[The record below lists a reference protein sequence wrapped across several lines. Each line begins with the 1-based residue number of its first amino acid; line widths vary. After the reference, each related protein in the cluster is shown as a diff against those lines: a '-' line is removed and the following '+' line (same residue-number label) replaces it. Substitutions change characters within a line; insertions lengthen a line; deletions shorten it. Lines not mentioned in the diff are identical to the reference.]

1 MQYICE
7 MQVTRFNLT
16 IIQQLLD
23 CRNFFIS
30 VSSHENYYM
39 VNGLRMDLYFRPN
52 FLKIIRIE
60 RELNQASIPFPT
72 K

>member
-7 MQVTRFNLT
+7 MKVTRFNLT
-16 IIQQLLD
+16 TIQQLLD
-23 CRNFFIS
+23 CGNFFIS
-30 VSSHENYYM
+30 VSSDENYYM

-60 RELNQASIPFPT
+60 KELNQASIPFPT